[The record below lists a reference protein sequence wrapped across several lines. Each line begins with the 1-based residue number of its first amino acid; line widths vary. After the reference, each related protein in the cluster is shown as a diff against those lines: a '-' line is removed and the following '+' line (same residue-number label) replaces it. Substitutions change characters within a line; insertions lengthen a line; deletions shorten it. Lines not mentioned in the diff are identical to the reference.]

1 MKKSSTTE
9 QRILLT
15 LVLPYQT
22 SYERQ
27 TLVCMMGDERLPM
40 EERSAGLWTLDLP
53 LSIRSHKELRYS
65 YRVEEEGDI
74 VHIAPCRHRHT
85 CKTPADDHHAGLLLI
100 LYCHTLSILWLRQR

>member
-74 VHIAPCRHRHT
+74 VAVEAPMPHT
-85 CKTPADDHHAGLLLI
+85 IRLRATEPKTTSANESSP
-100 LYCHTLSILWLRQR
+100 LRAAQTA